1 MREKLELS
9 IAVFCMGVVPVP
21 FYQIAVSVLE
31 LVRLSDW
38 LETVSEVFNLV
49 DALFERLI
57 FYVSC

>member
-1 MREKLELS
+1 
-9 IAVFCMGVVPVP
+9 MGVVPVP

-31 LVRLSDW
+31 LERLSDW